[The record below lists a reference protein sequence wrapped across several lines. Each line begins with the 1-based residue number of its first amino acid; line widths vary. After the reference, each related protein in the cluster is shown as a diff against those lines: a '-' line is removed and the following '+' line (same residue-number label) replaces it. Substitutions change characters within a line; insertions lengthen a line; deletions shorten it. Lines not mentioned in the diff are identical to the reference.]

1 MKKYKRK
8 KNKNLIRMFIIIA
21 AALITLT
28 IGYSLFTDTLFING
42 TANKNMFLQNTNIQL
57 FIIQMVVQEQW
68 ETK

>member
-42 TANKNMFLQNTNIQL
+42 TANIKYVPSEHEYTVIYNSNGGT
-57 FIIQMVVQEQW
+57 
-68 ETK
+68 